1 MLKYRRYYN
10 KLPLKELRWRQAINY
25 GQTQEAYRLSQQ
37 PDTEHRGLKA
47 LIRLQRIALFLA
59 DTVARRFLN
68 KRG

>member
-10 KLPLKELRWRQAINY
+10 KLPLKELRRRQAINY

-37 PDTEHRGLKA
+37 LNTKHRGLRA
-47 LIRLQRIALFLA
+47 LIRLQKIALLLA

-68 KRG
+68 ERG